1 MTPRP
6 LCTSSAAAGV
16 FSCFLHD
23 LWPGGTGRLDLA
35 FIGRCDSFCPGCCF
49 TRSHRPGAVLRA
61 RGASVHNRAM
71 AFSSRTSETSDSG
84 SDASGW
90 TEREPDAEYHD
101 KRRGATAHLQ
111 RINAHD
117 LHLRHTAQM
126 RAEYIDELVQRRKK
140 AAVPPSQNSIIL
152 AKLQDTRQ
160 YIDELVDENEAFASM
175 VDTLRAVSQAV
186 PSNSALLRRCAATV
200 SW

>member
-1 MTPRP
+1 
-6 LCTSSAAAGV
+6 
-16 FSCFLHD
+16 
-23 LWPGGTGRLDLA
+23 
-35 FIGRCDSFCPGCCF
+35 
-49 TRSHRPGAVLRA
+49 
-61 RGASVHNRAM
+61 M

-90 TEREPDAEYHD
+90 TEREPEAECHD
-101 KRRGATAHLQ
+101 KRRGAPAQLQ

-126 RAEYIDELVQRRKK
+126 RADYIDELVQRRKK

>member
-1 MTPRP
+1 
-6 LCTSSAAAGV
+6 
-16 FSCFLHD
+16 
-23 LWPGGTGRLDLA
+23 
-35 FIGRCDSFCPGCCF
+35 
-49 TRSHRPGAVLRA
+49 
-61 RGASVHNRAM
+61 M

-186 PSNSALLRRCAATV
+186 PSNSALLRRCAVTV